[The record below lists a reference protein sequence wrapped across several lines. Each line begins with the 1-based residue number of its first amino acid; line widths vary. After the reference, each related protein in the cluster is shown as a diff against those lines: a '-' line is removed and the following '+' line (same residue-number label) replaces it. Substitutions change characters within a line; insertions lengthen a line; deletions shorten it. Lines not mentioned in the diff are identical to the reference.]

1 MQPAK
6 SRIRQYHHVF
16 SNKLRPDLL
25 QTTVEWSKERGVYLS
40 RIASTIKRKSI
51 TFSKIGELAET
62 NSEYVT
68 TGEMRRII
76 MRDGFHYF
84 AVTE

>member
-1 MQPAK
+1 
-6 SRIRQYHHVF
+6 
-16 SNKLRPDLL
+16 L
-25 QTTVEWSKERGVYLS
+25 QTTVEWSKERGVHLS
-40 RIASTIKRKSI
+40 RIASTVKRKSI

-62 NSEYVT
+62 NSEFVT
-68 TGEMRRII
+68 TRETRRII